1 MAIDIPFNLS
11 DRLVKDI
18 TNDTIREI
26 QTSRDP
32 LAKVVDD
39 YVCGSNYNN
48 DDFDDL
54 VQIVLNCMSIA
65 AEQYDR
71 KGYDIDRDDKC
82 YQDALDQSLPVG
94 ISVFCFRTRRLQD
107 DLDDREYNQCRDIT
121 DGYRD
126 SIERQ
131 VDFEGRNRGR
141 NDRDRGRSDRNRD
154 RDRGDRNDRRD
165 NRRDD
170 RNDRDRSFRRPDR
183 DNRRVSRDEGRP
195 ATSERR
201 NTTPRREEP
210 RRNERSSRGGD
221 TERTPREVRVEP
233 VKVTLPMSP
242 NMAVTAAQDRDG
254 AGFVINPQ
262 KQSITITPTRGTD
275 GVEGIVMEPYEKH
288 ELGLAVVV
296 PKDDGIVVPLVDFT
310 ATPEF
315 LDKES
320 VAQATNLVVVKEH
333 QVVEDVMFNLNYL
346 VSQVRSYQR
355 SKVANNADLLV
366 PASNVASFKLPAE
379 LHDTFST
386 LVEVNTFALYY
397 RLLSTIRDYLT
408 GSNGEIGRQEL
419 SGMYLA
425 LSTHIRTLLN
435 EFLRINFGDFKID
448 GEFVDD
454 WNDVKNFVDE
464 TPDVRTLFYAEEVR
478 FLETNAGYKQTA
490 KEEDG
495 TFSIR
500 ITAKYLVMAYNK
512 YFLGNTVLPSR
523 RGHYCR
529 VDAATTIEYYNACA
543 KLMRLRNTHY
553 PNCPVVMLDSNNVP
567 VRLVSSRMEGANIF
581 VWVS

>member
-1 MAIDIPFNLS
+1 MAIEIPYNLT
-11 DRLVKDI
+11 DGLVKDI
-18 TNDTIREI
+18 TNDVIRDI

-82 YQDALDQSLPVG
+82 YQDAFNQSIPVG

-107 DLDDREYNQCRDIT
+107 DLNDREYNQCRDID

-131 VDFEGRNRGR
+131 VDFEGRGRNGRNSRNDRERGR
-141 NDRDRGRSDRNRD
+141 NDRNRD
-154 RDRGDRNDRRD
+154 RDYRD
-165 NRRDD
+165 N
-170 RNDRDRSFRRPDR
+170 RNDRDYDRGRSSSRRPDR
-183 DNRRVSRDEGRP
+183 DNRRTNRDEGRP

-210 RRNERSSRGGD
+210 RRNERSDRN
-221 TERTPREVRVEP
+221 ERNDRSQREVRVEP
-233 VKVTLPMSP
+233 IKVTLPLPP
-242 NMAVTAAQDRDG
+242 NMAVTAAQGREG

-262 KQSITITPTRGTD
+262 KQSIVITPTRGTD

-288 ELGLAVVV
+288 ELGMAVVV

-320 VAQATNLVVVKEH
+320 VAQTAGLTVVKEP

-346 VSQVRSYQR
+346 VSQVRAYQR
-355 SKVANNADLLV
+355 SKVPNNADLLV
-366 PASNVASFKLPAE
+366 PANNVATFKLPAAMF
-379 LHDTFST
+379 DTFSS
-386 LVEVNTFALYY
+386 LPDVNTFALYH

-408 GSNGEIGRQEL
+408 NSNGEVGRQEL

-435 EFLRINFGDFKID
+435 EFLRINFGDYSID

-478 FLETNAGYKQTA
+478 FLETNAGYEQTA

-495 TFSIR
+495 SFSIR

-512 YFLGNTVLPSR
+512 YFLGNTILPSR

-529 VDAATTIEYYNACA
+529 VDAANTIEYYNACA